1 MRFLHCAADGSAK
14 VLDDGAVLS
23 DDVAV
28 LPYEDGMKVVV
39 RAALANGVKRC
50 ATATV
55 AGMASGETRPIV
67 NLAAAGKGAR
77 VVSCVIKG
85 GLGKEE
91 GCAHVASKTP
101 IVGKAS
107 ADDDDFGTPSELW
120 VSGIKGV
127 PSAMPKGSIPFLTMM
142 RVVRGDRMRR
152 QAQRDAKA
160 VPEIP

>member
-55 AGMASGETRPIV
+55 AGMASGETRPIA
-67 NLAAAGKGAR
+67 NLAAAGKGCIVRHQGWAGKR
-77 VVSCVIKG
+77 R
-85 GLGKEE
+85 GLCTCG
-91 GCAHVASKTP
+91 
-101 IVGKAS
+101 
-107 ADDDDFGTPSELW
+107 SED
-120 VSGIKGV
+120 GDCRQ
-127 PSAMPKGSIPFLTMM
+127 SIC
-142 RVVRGDRMRR
+142 RR
-152 QAQRDAKA
+152 R
-160 VPEIP
+160 